1 MTTPRTALRHLVMA
15 TLFCLGTG
23 HALAQVKVGVTI
35 PLSGPV
41 AMLGTGQKKAMEFYP
56 TKIGDLSVEYV
67 TLDDASD
74 TTTAVNNARKLV
86 AEHNVDV
93 IIGSSTTPQCLAM
106 VGPVAETETP
116 QICLGSA
123 SAIVAPMD
131 AKRKWVF
138 KIPPNDAVY
147 VDAIRAHM
155 AATGVQKVAFIG
167 FNDAFGEAWLKELN
181 RLAGQGSFK
190 MSAVEHYSRTDTSVL
205 AQVMKVMAVQPDAV
219 VIVASGS
226 PAALPVITLRER
238 GYKGKVYLNASVAT
252 KEFFDT
258 AGPAA
263 DGALLTVGVGL
274 VAEQVPDSHPLKKL
288 NLEFKQRYEAK
299 FGAGSFNIFSQ
310 QGFDAFRILERAV
323 PLAAAKAKPGTKA
336 FKTALRDAIE
346 GIKDLYGNTG
356 IYSFTPDDHSGLD
369 RRALVM
375 GRVEKGRLVYVPD
388 VR

>member
-1 MTTPRTALRHLVMA
+1 MNRTHSLLATALA
-15 TLFCLGTG
+15 ASLGWMSSA
-23 HALAQVKVGVTI
+23 ALAQVKIGVTI

-41 AMLGTGQKKAMEFYP
+41 AMLGTGQKKAMDFYP
-56 TKIGDLSVEYV
+56 TKIGDLSVEYI

-74 TTTAVNNARKLV
+74 TTTAVNNARKLIS
-86 AEHNVDV
+86 EHNVDLV
-93 IIGSSTTPQCLAM
+93 LGSSTTPQCLAM

-147 VDAIRAHM
+147 IDAIRAHM
-155 AATGVQKVAFIG
+155 VGTGVKKVGFIG

-181 RLAGQGSFK
+181 RLAAQGPFK
-190 MSAVEHYSRTDTSVL
+190 MSAVEYYTRTDSSVL
-205 AQVMKVMAVQPDAV
+205 AQVMKVLATQPDAII
-219 VIVASGS
+219 IVASGS
-226 PAALPVITLRER
+226 PAALPVATLRER
-238 GYKGKVYLNASVAT
+238 GYKGKIYLNASVAT

-274 VAEQVPDSHPLKKL
+274 VAEQVPDSNPLKKL
-288 NLEFKQRYEAK
+288 NLDFKQRYEGK
-299 FGAGSFNIFSQ
+299 FGPGSFNIFAQ
-310 QGFDAFRILERAV
+310 QGYDAYRILEKAV
-323 PLAAAKAKPGTKA
+323 PVAAAKAKPGTKA
-336 FKTALRDAIE
+336 FKVALRDAIE

-356 IYSFTPDDHSGLD
+356 IYSFTPEDHSGLD
-369 RRALVM
+369 RRALVLAK
-375 GRVEKGRLVYVPD
+375 VEKGRLVYVPD
-388 VR
+388 LR